1 LHSFTALKVKELE
14 TLKLKII
21 VYVKKLE
28 KKTELIKENTK
39 K

>member
-1 LHSFTALKVKELE
+1 LHSFIALKVKELE
-14 TLKLKII
+14 ALKLKII
-21 VYVKKLE
+21 VYVKKSE